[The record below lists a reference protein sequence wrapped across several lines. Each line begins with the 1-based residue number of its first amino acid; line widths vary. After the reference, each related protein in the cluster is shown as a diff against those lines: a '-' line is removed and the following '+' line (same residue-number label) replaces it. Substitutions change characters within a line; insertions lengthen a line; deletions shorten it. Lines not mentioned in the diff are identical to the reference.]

1 MCDAP
6 DCKQVGYAKI
16 MCGNEV
22 LVRLC
27 VNHAYE
33 FCISVYDFQGAKH
46 VKEMAK
52 REIADRELNGMP

>member
-6 DCKQVGYAKI
+6 NCKRVGFAKI
-16 MCGNEV
+16 MCGKEV

-33 FCISVYDFQGAKH
+33 FCISVYDFPGTENVKRQAK
-46 VKEMAK
+46 KIMYDDW
-52 REIADRELNGMP
+52 RADL